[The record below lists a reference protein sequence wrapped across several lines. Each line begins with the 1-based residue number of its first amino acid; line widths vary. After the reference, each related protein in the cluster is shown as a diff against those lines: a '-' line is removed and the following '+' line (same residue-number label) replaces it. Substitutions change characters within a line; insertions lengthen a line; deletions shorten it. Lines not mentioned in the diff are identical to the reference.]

1 MKWALVALIV
11 GCDRSSGGSASAL
24 DVGAAAGPCDDVPV
38 VTWETHGR
46 ALMIENCQPCHAST
60 AIDRVGAPEGVIF
73 DSESDALSLSDS
85 ILRVIDVEDPT
96 MPPSRNLSELD
107 RQLIEIWLTC
117 WP

>member
-1 MKWALVALIV
+1 MKWALLALLA
-11 GCDRSSGGSASAL
+11 GCDPSPDGSAS
-24 DVGAAAGPCDDVPV
+24 GADGGAEPGSCDDVPV

-46 ALMIENCQPCHAST
+46 GLMIENCQPCHAST

-73 DSESDALSLSDS
+73 DSEADALSQSDA
-85 ILRVIDVEDPT
+85 ILRVLDPENPT
-96 MPPSRNLSELD
+96 MPPSRELSELD